1 MKNAGLR
8 RLAAFLLVIAAGL
21 AAGAAGCAASRQAL
35 PTAEEIVASGA
46 APAGADAEA
55 LRRGRATYITEC
67 AGCHRLYMPS
77 EYTPSAWRPIARR
90 MGERASL
97 GEAEIADLLA
107 YLTAAS
113 RAGGPVK

>member
-1 MKNAGLR
+1 MREAGIR
-8 RLAAFLLVIAAGL
+8 RLAAFVVVLAAGL

-55 LRRGRATYITEC
+55 LRRGRDTYITEC
-67 AGCHRLYMPS
+67 AGCHRLYVPS
-77 EYTPSAWRPIARR
+77 EYTPNAWRPIARR
-90 MGERASL
+90 MGERISL
-97 GEAEIADLLA
+97 GEDEIADLLA

-113 RAGGPVK
+113 RAGRVGK